1 MKLYSGLR
9 HEILNEGA
17 AYGEI
22 TGASTASASMMSNTA
37 APITTDLLRKNFRV
51 FKIRCSFRICALI

>member
-1 MKLYSGLR
+1 MTAVYERLRKSGTPVEMKLYSGLR

-22 TGASTASASMMSNTA
+22 TGDILDFA
-37 APITTDLLRKNFRV
+37 ARVCRK
-51 FKIRCSFRICALI
+51 

>member
-22 TGASTASASMMSNTA
+22 TGDSLDFA
-37 APITTDLLRKNFRV
+37 LRVCRK
-51 FKIRCSFRICALI
+51 